1 MMPSMLRARLD
12 DVILA
17 ITLLTR
23 LPMPPATRGDNDAL
37 AAAIWAYPLVGAMV
51 GVLGGA
57 AFLITRH
64 LGLPADAA
72 SWIALAT
79 MVLTTG
85 CFHEDGL
92 ADFWDGI
99 GGGHT
104 VERKLEIMRDSR
116 IGSYGAAAMIMM
128 FGIRAAM
135 IAGLARIS
143 GDDSAA
149 LALVAAGLL
158 GRSAIAVILVTTK
171 AARLDGLAVAA
182 QAPPPRASAA
192 AIALSLLIFA
202 LVPVGAG
209 SAAIAAAGVVALL
222 MADLMR
228 RQVGGYTGDALGAT
242 EVKVELA
249 ALAAILACAV

>member
-1 MMPSMLRARLD
+1 MLPLLRARLN

-17 ITLLTR
+17 VTLLTR

-37 AAAIWAYPLVGAMV
+37 AAAIWVYPLVGAMV
-51 GVLGGA
+51 GALGGA
-57 AFLITRH
+57 AFLIARH
-64 LGLPADAA
+64 LGLPADVA
-72 SWIALAT
+72 SWLAIAT

-116 IGSYGAAAMIMM
+116 IGSYGGAAMIMM

-135 IAGLARIS
+135 IAALARAS
-143 GDDSAA
+143 GDASAA

-158 GRSAIAVILVTTK
+158 GRSAITVVLTTTK

-182 QAPPPRASAA
+182 QAPPAKASAA
-192 AIALSLLIFA
+192 ALAMSLLIFA
-202 LVPVGAG
+202 IVPMQAG
-209 SAAIAAAGVVALL
+209 VAAIAASVLVALV

-228 RQVGGYTGDALGAT
+228 RQIGGYTGDALGAT
-242 EVKVELA
+242 EIKVELA
-249 ALAAILACAV
+249 ALAAILAYAS

>member
-1 MMPSMLRARLD
+1 
-12 DVILA
+12 
-17 ITLLTR
+17 
-23 LPMPPATRGDNDAL
+23 MPPARRGDNDAL
-37 AAAIWAYPLVGAMV
+37 AAAIWAYPLVGALV
-51 GVLGGA
+51 GGLGGA
-57 AFLITRH
+57 MFLAARA

-72 SWIALAT
+72 SWIAIAT

-128 FGIRAAM
+128 FGVRATM
-135 IAGLARIS
+135 I
-143 GDDSAA
+143 AA
-149 LALVAAGLL
+149 LARAAGDDAAVYALIAAGLL
-158 GRSAIAVILVTTK
+158 GRASIAIVLVTTK

-192 AIALSLLIFA
+192 ALALAGLIFT
-202 LVPVGAG
+202 LVPGLRL
-209 SAAIAAAGVVALL
+209 SPPSLQPSPS
-222 MADLMR
+222 R
-228 RQVGGYTGDALGAT
+228 SS
-242 EVKVELA
+242 
-249 ALAAILACAV
+249 